1 METKRMENRE
11 EGIRQQTQPREE
23 NLKGT
28 LASVLIVGAFILLSW
43 FGIFGLFL
51 QRG

>member
-1 METKRMENRE
+1 METQHSVNRE
-11 EGIRQQTQPREE
+11 GKMPEQTQPQQE

-28 LASVLIVGAFILLSW
+28 LASVLIVGAVILLSW

-51 QRG
+51 DRA